1 MPVHLYDVPKSVTP
15 FKDKGIKTAINGKS
29 VFVPLLPPV
38 VVCKI
43 FKWGYSIYIL
53 FMETKII
60 SPLSFKKNDK
70 SGKGIRK

>member
-29 VFVPLLPPV
+29 VFEPLLPPV

-53 FMETKII
+53 FYLRRQK
-60 SPLSFKKNDK
+60 SSHYFPLKRMINLE
-70 SGKGIRK
+70 RA